1 MVFSRAGGQPGDTPM
16 RLLQA
21 SLMAC
26 AVLFAAK
33 ASHAQ
38 SAYDYP
44 WCALYG
50 GRGGGGA
57 TSCYF
62 ATYEQCRQTLSGIGG
77 SCIRSPY
84 YREAPR
90 SERQRRRDHR
100 DY

>member
-1 MVFSRAGGQPGDTPM
+1 M
-16 RLLQA
+16 RLFQT
-21 SLMAC
+21 SLI
-26 AVLFAAK
+26 VLAALSATT

-90 SERQRRRDHR
+90 TERPRRRDPR
-100 DY
+100 GY